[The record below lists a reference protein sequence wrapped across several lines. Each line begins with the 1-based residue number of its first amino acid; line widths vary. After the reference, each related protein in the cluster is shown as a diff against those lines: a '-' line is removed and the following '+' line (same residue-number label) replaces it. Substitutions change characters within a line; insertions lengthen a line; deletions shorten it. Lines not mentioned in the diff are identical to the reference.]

1 MSIGRKVIWR
11 REVMSVRRWFNKYK
25 EFISQEDQEIFE
37 NAIALFL
44 RKNKQDPETYFDVQS
59 VMTYEE
65 NKLLDRYNESFLW
78 HEKKILS
85 VSAGAPIVMIAF
97 ADFDDKTT
105 VGYKVLK
112 SGIVAD
118 CLQSQNNNVCWY
130 IDSCGDLRCDILGGA
145 LGCVRYLYRV
155 VRDEIH
161 ETELKKFLSEI
172 LDGHIPTER
181 ITAVTKRLGPLI
193 TDAYG
198 LSRRGYHAYGKG

>member
-97 ADFDDKTT
+97 ADF
-105 VGYKVLK
+105 VLF
-112 SGIVAD
+112 
-118 CLQSQNNNVCWY
+118 
-130 IDSCGDLRCDILGGA
+130 
-145 LGCVRYLYRV
+145 VR
-155 VRDEIH
+155 
-161 ETELKKFLSEI
+161 T
-172 LDGHIPTER
+172 
-181 ITAVTKRLGPLI
+181 LI
-193 TDAYG
+193 
-198 LSRRGYHAYGKG
+198 